1 MFQLYLA
8 LSLRV
13 FDFVVV
19 FLVNKASQT
28 RDKQTYINTMH
39 CNVLLTA
46 AKTQT
51 KFQTNLALLLRET
64 VLMTVA
70 SILIRFYAQIRQTEC
85 RARKSSYH

>member
-1 MFQLYLA
+1 
-8 LSLRV
+8 
-13 FDFVVV
+13 
-19 FLVNKASQT
+19 
-28 RDKQTYINTMH
+28 MH

-85 RARKSSYH
+85 RARKSSYHCFAEFCTTANRSKSELSSPLFSISIAHSSS

>member
-1 MFQLYLA
+1 
-8 LSLRV
+8 
-13 FDFVVV
+13 
-19 FLVNKASQT
+19 
-28 RDKQTYINTMH
+28 MH

-70 SILIRFYAQIRQTEC
+70 SIFIRFYAQIRQTEC